1 MPGIPSRKTSPPPHR
16 WPLIRLAMHV
26 RAGTLTAEEN
36 VRLADFL
43 FKLAHS
49 RSLNQAMKPIRG
61 RPIEPERDEWV
72 YEIAIAIRPRE
83 QGGQGLTVENA
94 ICEQAK
100 KRNKAFDTIEKAWKS
115 KRGRAIRSAV
125 ARNAPKGYEIGP
137 I

>member
-1 MPGIPSRKTSPPPHR
+1 
-16 WPLIRLAMHV
+16 MHV
-26 RAGTLTAEEN
+26 RAGTLTPEEN
-36 VRLADFL
+36 ARLADFL
-43 FKLAHS
+43 LKLANGK
-49 RSLNQAMKPIRG
+49 SLNQAMGPIRG
-61 RPIEPERDEWV
+61 RPIDPERDEWV
-72 YEIAIAIRPRE
+72 YEIAIAIRPPE
-83 QGGQGLTVENA
+83 QGGQGLGVDNA